1 MAITKFRGRFEYSI
15 DPKGRINIPASF
27 REQLAS
33 SGSEKVFLTHFDGC
47 LYGFPLEEWN
57 RMEDSVSAVSSVD
70 GPVNS
75 FLRSFFGSAVEVE
88 PDRQGRIVVPPS
100 LRGDAALEKDV
111 VILGMLRRFEI
122 WSLERW
128 QATQQD
134 FDRVRQ
140 VDPELMKRIR
150 ELGI

>member
-1 MAITKFRGRFEYSI
+1 MKFRGRFEYSI

-27 REQLAS
+27 RERLAT
-33 SGSEKVFLTHFDGC
+33 SGSEKIVLTQYDGC
-47 LYGFPLEEWN
+47 VYGFPTEEWS
-57 RMEDSVSAVSSVD
+57 RMEDGVAGVSSVD
-70 GPVNS
+70 GPVNL
-75 FLRSFFGSAVEVE
+75 FIRSFFGSAVEME
-88 PDRQGRIVVPPS
+88 ADKQGRILVPPS
-100 LRGDAALEKDV
+100 LRGYAALEKDV

-128 QATQQD
+128 QSTQENFEQA
-134 FDRVRQ
+134 RQ